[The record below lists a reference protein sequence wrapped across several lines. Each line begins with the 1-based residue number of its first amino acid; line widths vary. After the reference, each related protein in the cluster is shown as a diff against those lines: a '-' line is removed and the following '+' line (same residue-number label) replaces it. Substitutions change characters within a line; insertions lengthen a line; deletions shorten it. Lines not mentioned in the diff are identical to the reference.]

1 MNAPYDSAAFDP
13 LAPPRPS
20 TPRLVRETV
29 TDMLRATPAFHQL
42 PPSAQMQLAENMEK
56 VGHYIVDAG
65 GATTDVPMA
74 AVVTPARSLMATT
87 GDYGQPADPAA
98 QPAFGDAA
106 KQGVDNLGNAITKVD
121 FPGFVKGLIDG
132 VFKSI
137 VSSSID
143 QMEAYATLLQ
153 NVAKTADQY
162 MKDNISE
169 DQAKDYLTSRYPDH
183 LEADFSSESPSLA
196 FRQDADEGAMPDFM
210 RDLGLP
216 FPIESMDDELIE
228 EQLVPAARKKIAIDR
243 QQMLLSLVLMGINR
257 IVVTDGKISASV
269 VFQLDTNSLAKQAY
283 DQVHNQTFAQN
294 ESVRKGNGFWGWLT
308 GADKVRTNAS
318 EVITVTTTNDV
329 DNEEKQKLKVT
340 LKGNVDLR
348 FKSETF
354 PLEKMADI
362 MGLNAGAIQERAQ
375 PRPAPAPA
383 DPNAG
388 VIPAPPMPT
397 LA

>member
-1 MNAPYDSAAFDP
+1 MNASVET
-13 LAPPRPS
+13 LAPMVAPEPS
-20 TPRLVRETV
+20 TRALVRDNV
-29 TDMLRATPAFHQL
+29 QQMLRETPAFHQL
-42 PPSAQMQLAENMEK
+42 PQSAQMQLVENMGK
-56 VGHYIVDAG
+56 VGEYIVDAG
-65 GATTDVPMA
+65 GSTRDVP
-74 AVVTPARSLMATT
+74 VTARVLPARALMTRA
-87 GDYGQPADPAA
+87 GDYDQPTAPGA
-98 QPAFGDAA
+98 QPGFGEAA
-106 KQGVDNLGNAITKVD
+106 RQGVDNLGNAITKVD

-137 VSSSID
+137 VSSSIE

-183 LEADFSSESPSLA
+183 LEADFGGDAPSVR
-196 FRQDADEGAMPDFM
+196 FRQDADEATMPDFM

-216 FPIESMDDELIE
+216 FPIESMDDEQIQE
-228 EQLVPAARKKIAIDR
+228 ELVPAARKKIAIDR

-269 VFQLDTNSLAKQAY
+269 VFQLDTKSLAKQAY
-283 DQVHNQTFAQN
+283 DQEHTQTFAQN
-294 ESVRKGNGFWGWLT
+294 ERTTKGGGFWGWLT
-308 GADKVRTNAS
+308 GADKVRSNAS

-329 DNEEKQKLKVT
+329 DSEESQKLKVT

-362 MGLNAGAIQERAQ
+362 MGLNAGAIQERGQ
-375 PRPAPAPA
+375 PRPAAAAPA

-388 VIPAPPMPT
+388 VIAPPPMPT